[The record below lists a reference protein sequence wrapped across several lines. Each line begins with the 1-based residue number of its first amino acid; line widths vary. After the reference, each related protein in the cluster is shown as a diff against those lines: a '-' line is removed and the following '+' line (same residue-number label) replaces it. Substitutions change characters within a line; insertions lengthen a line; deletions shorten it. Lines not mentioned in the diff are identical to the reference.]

1 MKNKL
6 IIIVLFISFGMFS
19 SFTANSGC
27 TAECGDWSL
36 TCESGNCKLITR
48 ASGRIKL
55 KCDGEVIADFFCDVS
70 IQ

>member
-6 IIIVLFISFGMFS
+6 IILALFISFGMFS
-19 SFTANSGC
+19 SFASESGC

-55 KCDGEVIADFFCDVS
+55 KCDGEVIADFFCDEVPV
-70 IQ
+70 